1 VKKRF
6 CQISIVLLV
15 VFISVVYAFY
25 ALGYVNTYYTINGNN
40 LFFDGKIALVPLG
53 ELKDSEIQYVKAQIE
68 EFYGFEVDVLNKG
81 KMPSNAYYKPR
92 SRYKANKVL
101 DYLIAIKSNKY
112 DKVLALTNDD
122 ISAEVKGYKD
132 WGVIGLAYL
141 GNSACI
147 VSTYRLGKQK
157 VSSNTFKSRLAKAS
171 LHELGHTLGLP
182 HCDKADYCFMN
193 DAKGKVST
201 IDRAGLTLCDH
212 CQKQILI
219 YQL

>member
-1 VKKRF
+1 MTKRLYLIIIASLLIF
-6 CQISIVLLV
+6 LSISYGLH
-15 VFISVVYAFY
+15 S
-25 ALGYVNTYYTINGNN
+25 LGYVNIHYTKNDN
-40 LFFDGKIALVPLG
+40 LFFEGKIALVPFG
-53 ELKDSEIQYVKAQIE
+53 EIRNSEVQYVKAQIE
-68 EFYGFEVDVLNKG
+68 KFYGFEVDVLNRA
-81 KMPSNAYYKPR
+81 KMPANAFYKPR
-92 SRYKANKVL
+92 SRYKASKVL
-101 DYLIAIKSNKY
+101 DHLIATKSVEY
-112 DKVLALTNDD
+112 DKVIALSNDD
-122 ISAEVKGYKD
+122 ISAKVKGYKD

-157 VSSNTFKSRLAKAS
+157 VSSDRFKSRLAKAS

-182 HCDKADYCFMN
+182 HCDRTDYCFMN

-201 IDRAGLTLCDH
+201 IDRANLTLCDY